1 MQPLNEALSI
11 MVVGMITVFFI
22 LFLIVL
28 IGNLIIRFSNKYIPE
43 EVVAVKSKKAVVSS
57 DNTLKAIEAAI
68 DVITKG
74 RGKITNI
81 KKISSH

>member
-11 MVVGMITVFFI
+11 MAVGMITVFFI
-22 LFLIVL
+22 LFLIIL
-28 IGNLIIRFSNKYIPE
+28 IGNLIIRLSNRYLPE
-43 EVVAVKSKKAVVSS
+43 EATVVKTKKVNASS

-81 KKISSH
+81 KKL

>member
-11 MVVGMITVFFI
+11 MAVGMITVFFI
-22 LFLIVL
+22 LFLIIL
-28 IGNLIIRFSNKYIPE
+28 IGNLIIRLSNRYLPE
-43 EVVAVKSKKAVVSS
+43 EATVVKTKKVTASS
-57 DNTLKAIEAAI
+57 DNKLKAIEAAI

-81 KKISSH
+81 KKL